1 MRRVKRSFRV
11 RPRVEPASDRAVVGA
26 NQVAAD
32 VVGLEAEQLVVLSG
46 SRVEIVVPGADGARV
61 VSSFEADASAS
72 WPEYERPTDEALA
85 FAGQETLA
93 AVGHEASRLA
103 VVGRRIAVSRVRRLQ
118 RCRAGEC
125 AWERGGS
132 VIELFEPDGTLV
144 ASRTFP
150 DEVAVTALDGFSSGG
165 VDYLAVGLNTGGVRV
180 VRADRP
186 GLPDHHAVHK
196 GWNDTVVAVKLGADD
211 DGMVLLTG
219 RVTQDGTALV
229 ATHGLSGRLL
239 WSDNH
244 RVAGESLDYPVS
256 IAVGPFGSAGA
267 ATVSVAWSVDGRLTL
282 HDASRGTRPY
292 SEEGQPLNPV
302 TAQRFVTGRNGQHLL
317 AVQRLRDAHAV
328 LVSGGK
334 RHRLA

>member
-1 MRRVKRSFRV
+1 MRRVTRSFRV
-11 RPRVEPASDRAVVGA
+11 RPRVEPASDRAVVGP
-26 NQVAAD
+26 NQVVAD
-32 VVGLEAEQLVVLSG
+32 VVGLDAEQLVVLTG
-46 SRVEIVVPGADGARV
+46 SRVEIVVPGADGARI
-61 VSSFEADASAS
+61 VSSFDADASAS
-72 WPEYERPTDEALA
+72 WPEYERPIAEALA
-85 FAGQETLA
+85 FSGQETLTS
-93 AVGHEASRLA
+93 VGHDASRLA

-118 RCRAGEC
+118 RCRAGDG

-150 DEVAVTALDGFSSGG
+150 DDVAVTALDGYSSGG
-165 VDYLAVGLNTGGVRV
+165 VDYLAVGLNTGGVRG

-186 GLPDHHAVHK
+186 GLPDHHAVHVS
-196 GWNDTVVAVKLGADD
+196 WDDTVVAVKLGASD

-229 ATHGLSGRLL
+229 ATDGLSGRLL

-244 RVAGESLDYPVS
+244 RVPGEALDYPVS
-256 IAVGPFGSAGA
+256 IAVGPFGAAGA

-292 SEEGQPLNPV
+292 SAEGQPQNPI

-334 RHRLA
+334 RHSLA

>member
-1 MRRVKRSFRV
+1 M
-11 RPRVEPASDRAVVGA
+11 
-26 NQVAAD
+26 
-32 VVGLEAEQLVVLSG
+32 
-46 SRVEIVVPGADGARV
+46 
-61 VSSFEADASAS
+61 
-72 WPEYERPTDEALA
+72 
-85 FAGQETLA
+85 
-93 AVGHEASRLA
+93 
-103 VVGRRIAVSRVRRLQ
+103 
-118 RCRAGEC
+118 
-125 AWERGGS
+125 
-132 VIELFEPDGTLV
+132 IELFEPDGTLV

-165 VDYLAVGLNTGGVRV
+165 V
-180 VRADRP
+180 
-186 GLPDHHAVHK
+186 
-196 GWNDTVVAVKLGADD
+196 
-211 DGMVLLTG
+211 GMVLLTG

-244 RVAGESLDYPVS
+244 RVAGEPLDYPVS

-328 LVSGGK
+328 LVSGGNATAWPDPPSTDALRLSALDGRGTPTPTGAGPGGGGSPTHRPSRP
-334 RHRLA
+334 RHRRVRS

>member
-1 MRRVKRSFRV
+1 V
-11 RPRVEPASDRAVVGA
+11 PDRAVVGP
-26 NQVAAD
+26 NQVVAD
-32 VVGLEAEQLVVLSG
+32 VVGLEGEQLVVIAG

-61 VSSFEADASAS
+61 LSSFEADLSAA
-72 WPEYERPTDEALA
+72 WPEYERPLADALA

-93 AVGHEASRLA
+93 AVGHEASRVA

-118 RCRAGEC
+118 RCRAGDC

-132 VIELFEPDGTLV
+132 VIELVEPDGTVV

-150 DEVAVTALDGFSSGG
+150 DEVAVTALDGYSSGG
-165 VDYLAVGLNTGGVRV
+165 VDYLAVGLDAGGVRV

-186 GLPDHHAVHK
+186 GLPDHHAVHET
-196 GWNDTVVAVKLGADD
+196 WSDPVVAVKLGASD
-211 DGMVLLTG
+211 DGMVLVTG

-244 RVAGESLDYPVS
+244 RVAGDPLDYPLS
-256 IAVGPFGSAGA
+256 IAVGPFGAAGA
-267 ATVSVAWSVDGRLTL
+267 ATVSVAWSLDGRLTL

-292 SEEGQPLNPV
+292 SAEGQPQNPV

-317 AVQRLRDAHAV
+317 AVRRLRDAHAV

-334 RHRLA
+334 RHSLA